1 MRQTNVVV
9 IPNCEELSSS
19 FRVFDELVQAINQAR
34 RRARDFVIKKDD
46 SRDSSNDWVYVNF
59 LIIFLS
65 HQYLSHVSPKSECF
79 MEFYVW
85 FCRVSIN
92 CAHLHPQ
99 YGVQTPEERLAA
111 MKHEDEEGEVDINLQ
126 EYKQRRDEARRSPY
140 PSIIIEVQSTPPPDF
155 GSRSSARPKPPSP
168 ATRPPFFAE
177 ASDGEK
183 DPTVT
188 SDDVKRLEAL
198 FGMSAATKSSDDMF
212 YDALGEVSYCT
223 NASLSGDNLSRPLC

>member
-79 MEFYVW
+79 MEFYV
-85 FCRVSIN
+85 
-92 CAHLHPQ
+92 
-99 YGVQTPEERLAA
+99 
-111 MKHEDEEGEVDINLQ
+111 
-126 EYKQRRDEARRSPY
+126 
-140 PSIIIEVQSTPPPDF
+140 
-155 GSRSSARPKPPSP
+155 
-168 ATRPPFFAE
+168 
-177 ASDGEK
+177 
-183 DPTVT
+183 
-188 SDDVKRLEAL
+188 
-198 FGMSAATKSSDDMF
+198 
-212 YDALGEVSYCT
+212 
-223 NASLSGDNLSRPLC
+223 